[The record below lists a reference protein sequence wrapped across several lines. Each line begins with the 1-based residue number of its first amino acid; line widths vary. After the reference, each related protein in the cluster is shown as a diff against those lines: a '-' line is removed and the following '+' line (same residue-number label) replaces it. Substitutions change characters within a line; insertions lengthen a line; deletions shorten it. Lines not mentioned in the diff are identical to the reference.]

1 MTKKAVKTNTEKHEK
16 EPSLVVTE
24 VRKVK
29 EEGTEEKLENF
40 SSEVQTY
47 LKKEICEEDSNLT
60 DEEFKSTRPK
70 ITVALAKNLT
80 LSKQGLPI
88 TEGEIE
94 EDETEDGEKVTKNE
108 ITITDTQLIRTDD
121 GKRVKQIVET
131 ELTFKGRPAKL
142 DKKDIQAVYALCI
155 YIARWGIDEQILKH
169 IKELSVGK
177 YDGMKI
183 SRIINLNELAS
194 IIYSIPADKVRME
207 DKIEVYKRLW
217 NLSKFRQE
225 LKGIGVTND
234 EEEGILHNQ
243 IIPLG
248 DQYLGY
254 VGKTFPARSPKTGE
268 ISLYTEIIFSD
279 LFFFRLIGANGESAR
294 FTPITPSIMVIR
306 DTEIRKN
313 KKGGIMP
320 GKILNNTDVFWKVF
334 NLLNADRWRFV
345 TKGVADAR
353 KGAEEKIKEE
363 GIRNYGIK
371 QKRINEATEKGLVF
385 IVPVSKILDL
395 LSDSYRN
402 QRKRMSKKGAKGD
415 FWIELRDTL
424 KALKIVGYLDEDSF
438 IEVNEEKP
446 EESKVYFIYNRGYA
460 KLPKF
465 KIPTSNDI
473 TESEEQSEE

>member
-1 MTKKAVKTNTEKHEK
+1 MDKTNRTVKPNTEEHEK
-16 EPSLVVTE
+16 EPSLEITE
-24 VRKVK
+24 VRNIK

-40 SSEVQTY
+40 SSEAQTY
-47 LKKEICEEDSNLT
+47 LKNEIVDEDSNLT

-88 TEGEIE
+88 TEDIIE
-94 EDETEDGEKVTKNE
+94 QDLEDEKNE
-108 ITITDTQLIRTDD
+108 KNKVTITDTQMILTED
-121 GKRVKQIVET
+121 GKREKQIVET
-131 ELTFKGRPAKL
+131 VLTFKGRPAKL
-142 DKKDIQAVYALCI
+142 GKKDIQAVYALCI
-155 YIARWGIDEQILKH
+155 YIARWGIDEQIRKH
-169 IKELSVGK
+169 IRELAARR
-177 YDGMKI
+177 YDGIKI
-183 SRIINLNELAS
+183 SRIINLNDLAS
-194 IIYSIPADKVRME
+194 IIYMIPADKVRME

-225 LKGIGVTND
+225 LKEKASVED
-234 EEEGILHNQ
+234 EEEGFIDQ
-243 IIPLG
+243 VIPFG
-248 DQYLGY
+248 DQYLGS
-254 VGKTFPARSPKTGE
+254 VGKTFSARSPKTGE
-268 ISLYTEIIFSD
+268 INLYTEIIFSD
-279 LFFFRLIGANGESAR
+279 LFFFRLLGANGENAR

-306 DTEIRKN
+306 DTEVRKN
-313 KKGGIMP
+313 KKGEAMP

-334 NLLNADRWRFV
+334 NLLNTDRWRFV

-353 KGAEEKIKEE
+353 KGAEKQIKED
-363 GIRNYGIK
+363 GIKNYGVK

-415 FWIELRDTL
+415 FWIELRNTI

-465 KIPTSNDI
+465 KIPTSKDT
-473 TESEEQSEE
+473 TEGEEQSEE

>member
-1 MTKKAVKTNTEKHEK
+1 MGKTDKTVIPNTEKNVK
-16 EPSLVVTE
+16 EPSF
-24 VRKVK
+24 KIK
-29 EEGTEEKLENF
+29 EERRIIENGTEENVKNVPSEGLE
-40 SSEVQTY
+40 Y
-47 LKKEICEEDSNLT
+47 LNKEITEEEDRVLSN
-60 DEEFKSTRPK
+60 EEFKNTRPK
-70 ITVALAKNLT
+70 ITIALAQNIS
-80 LSKQGLPI
+80 LSKQSLPI
-88 TEGEIE
+88 PEAEKDTEEEVKIE
-94 EDETEDGEKVTKNE
+94 
-108 ITITDTQLIRTDD
+108 DTQIVIKDSRKELQT
-121 GKRVKQIVET
+121 VET
-131 ELTFKGRPAKL
+131 ILTFKGKPAKL
-142 DKKDIQAVYALCI
+142 GKKDIQALYALCI
-155 YIARWGIDEQILKH
+155 YIARWGADKQITEH
-169 IKELSVGK
+169 IRHLAMGE
-177 YDGMKI
+177 YTGMKI
-183 SRIINLNELAS
+183 SRFINITELAS
-194 IIYSIPADKVRME
+194 IIYMTPADKVRME
-207 DKIEVYKRLW
+207 DRIEVYKRLW

-446 EESKVYFIYNRGYA
+446 EKSKVYFIYNRGYA

-473 TESEEQSEE
+473 TESEAQSEE